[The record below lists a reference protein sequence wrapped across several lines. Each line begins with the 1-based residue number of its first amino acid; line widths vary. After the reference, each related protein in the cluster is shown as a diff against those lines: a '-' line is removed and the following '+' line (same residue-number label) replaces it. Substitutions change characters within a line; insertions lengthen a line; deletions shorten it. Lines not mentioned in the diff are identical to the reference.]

1 MGVDSEVEGGD
12 IRWRFSET
20 ETETETETMT
30 MTMTMTMTRLVRLCY
45 GEFVTDCIFVI
56 VKGGRS
62 VRFLVIL
69 GMLRVSRYEMR
80 L

>member
-20 ETETETETMT
+20 ETETET

-45 GEFVTDCIFVI
+45 GEFVSYCIFVI
-56 VKGGRS
+56 VKGGSS

-69 GMLRVSRYEMR
+69 GMLRVSRYEVR

>member
-20 ETETETETMT
+20 ETETETE
-30 MTMTMTMTRLVRLCY
+30 TMTMTMTRLVRLCY

>member
-20 ETETETETMT
+20 ETETE
-30 MTMTMTMTRLVRLCY
+30 TMTMTMTRLVRLCY